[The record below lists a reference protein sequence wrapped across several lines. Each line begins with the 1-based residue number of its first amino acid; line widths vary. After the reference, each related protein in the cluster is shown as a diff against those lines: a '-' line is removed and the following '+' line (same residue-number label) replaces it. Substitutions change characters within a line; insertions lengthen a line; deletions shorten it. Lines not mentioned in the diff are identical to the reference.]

1 MIVVQRASAYATIQ
15 DEGRRGFV
23 SSGVPRAGAMDLTT
37 LRTLDAV
44 VGNKPGSA
52 AIEWALTGGIVTFA
66 ARTIFAIGGAEARVM
81 LNEAP
86 VASLQAYQAS
96 PDDTLTIDAPSAGR
110 FLYLCF
116 AGGLDLPKVMGSRS
130 TYLPGGFGGL
140 DGRRLKSG
148 DSLDLGPRSPKQP
161 HVADAL
167 PLSLRRV
174 TSGGKV
180 RFIPADPSIR
190 SVQGEWQVSPSSD
203 RTGYRLTGRTSSEGA
218 SITSTGVC
226 PGTIQLPPGGEPI
239 VLMSDA
245 PTVGGY
251 RVAGVV
257 VTADLGKFAQLTP
270 GKTVSFEAVTV
281 EVAQRLQFE
290 EAERMQRIRDWA
302 LG

>member
-1 MIVVQRASAYATIQ
+1 MIVVQRAPAYATIQ
-15 DEGRRGFV
+15 DEGRRSFF

-44 VGNKPGSA
+44 VGNRPGSA
-52 AIEWALTGGIVTFA
+52 AIEWALTGGVVTFG
-66 ARTIFAIGGAEARVM
+66 ARTVFAIGGAEARVM
-81 LNEAP
+81 LNETA
-86 VASLQAYQAS
+86 VASLQAYRAS
-96 PDDTLTIDAPSAGR
+96 PEDTLTIDAPSAGR
-110 FLYLCF
+110 FLYLCL

-140 DGRRLKSG
+140 EGRRLKSG
-148 DSLDLGPRSPKQP
+148 DALNLGPRSPKQP

-167 PLSLRRV
+167 PLSLRRD

-180 RFIPADPSIR
+180 RFIPADASIR
-190 SVQGEWQVSPSSD
+190 SVQGEWQLSPFSD

-251 RVAGVV
+251 RVAGAV

-270 GKTVSFEAVTV
+270 GETVSFEPVTV
-281 EVAQRLQFE
+281 EVAQRLQVE